1 MSDLTSKNKKK
12 TNLYAISGVL
22 VSFFLAGCNYLIFLG
37 LQSSP
42 GFIFTSLFLQL
53 VILLLF
59 ANHILNMLKIAGYSK
74 FVFPLKINRMLNNV
88 MLNAS
93 YFFVLFLMTSK
104 ERLEHDFVEFN
115 AELTGANKLKYAAGE
130 ILILLPRCM
139 QNSECKYN
147 VVNNMENCTSCGKC
161 DVKTIREI
169 IKETGVKAVVV
180 TGGTQARALVKK
192 NNPKIII
199 AVACERELISGM
211 FDVPNCE
218 VIGLINERPEGPCF
232 NTRFSVAELSA
243 TLNTLMKK

>member
-104 ERLEHDFVEFN
+104 
-115 AELTGANKLKYAAGE
+115 
-130 ILILLPRCM
+130 
-139 QNSECKYN
+139 
-147 VVNNMENCTSCGKC
+147 
-161 DVKTIREI
+161 
-169 IKETGVKAVVV
+169 
-180 TGGTQARALVKK
+180 
-192 NNPKIII
+192 
-199 AVACERELISGM
+199 
-211 FDVPNCE
+211 
-218 VIGLINERPEGPCF
+218 
-232 NTRFSVAELSA
+232 
-243 TLNTLMKK
+243 